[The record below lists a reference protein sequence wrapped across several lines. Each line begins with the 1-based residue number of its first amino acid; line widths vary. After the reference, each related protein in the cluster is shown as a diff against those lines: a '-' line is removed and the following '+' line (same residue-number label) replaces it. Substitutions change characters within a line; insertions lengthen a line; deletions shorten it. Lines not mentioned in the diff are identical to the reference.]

1 MTAQGSSPSTPS
13 APPAEKPP
21 LPAGRGASQAGSQP
35 PAQGV
40 SCLGKAKVATEES
53 KRPCGGF
60 YMRHSV
66 TGQILPA
73 RCNSHLCP
81 ACSPLHQFTARS
93 AIEKGLVRR
102 YIDRRRDTVVFL
114 TLTDTAR
121 GDLDLPALSKKWQ
134 ATIKRL
140 RREWGASDFA
150 MVREFQARGALHPH
164 AFVEVA
170 DQVAEDL
177 TDRGS
182 RASYRRRRHELQPMA
197 ESLGWGQMVD
207 AVTVDALNER
217 EKVSRYASKSVA
229 GYATKEAAAKFKA
242 AGAKK
247 VRPLSLSY
255 GWVPG
260 GLAAVR
266 RELLGQEAMDATRIE
281 GKWERIPKP
290 RSC

>member
-1 MTAQGSSPSTPS
+1 
-13 APPAEKPP
+13 
-21 LPAGRGASQAGSQP
+21 
-35 PAQGV
+35 
-40 SCLGKAKVATEES
+40 
-53 KRPCGGF
+53 
-60 YMRHSV
+60 MRHSE

-81 ACSPLHQFTARS
+81 SCSPLHQFTARS
-93 AIEKGLVRR
+93 AIEKGLVRS
-102 YIDRRRDTVVFL
+102 YVDRRRDAVLFL
-114 TLTDTAR
+114 TLTDTAS
-121 GDLDLPALSKKWQ
+121 GDLDLPGMGKMWQ

-140 RREWGASDFA
+140 RRVWGAGEFA
-150 MVREFQARGALHPH
+150 LVREFQARGALHPH
-164 AFVEVA
+164 VFLEVS
-170 DQVAEDL
+170 DQVADDL
-177 TDRGS
+177 RDRSS
-182 RASYRRRRHELQPMA
+182 RSSYRRRMHELKPMA

-207 AVTVDALNER
+207 AVTIDVLAER
-217 EKVSRYASKSVA
+217 EKVSRYAAKSVA

-266 RELLGQEAMDATRIE
+266 SQLLGQAAMDATRID

-290 RSC
+290 RAC